1 MKRSDGKMGI
11 NIICRLG
18 ITIRKGEKTMTVL
31 KMTGLKIKTCGRTNT
46 ITTGTDGNANVTRT
60 DWRTKAYNKDGLKKD
75 GLEDRHK

>member
-1 MKRSDGKMGI
+1 
-11 NIICRLG
+11 
-18 ITIRKGEKTMTVL
+18 
-31 KMTGLKIKTCGRTNT
+31 MTGLKIKTCGRTNT